1 MSHELDQLRVEITQL
16 REAIIVLKSALSQA
30 QIHTAVTH
38 NLTLAL
44 AHLSGQPDALR
55 QVFQQIST
63 QTEDRALFTQWS
75 EADVEELKTHRERV
89 DKQLPKAFP

>member
-1 MSHELDQLRVEITQL
+1 MSNELDQLRAEVAQL
-16 REAIIVLKSALSQA
+16 REAIVILKSALARS

-44 AHLSGQPDALR
+44 AHLSGQPDTLR
-55 QVFQQIST
+55 QVFHQISA
-63 QTEDRALFTQWS
+63 QAEDRALFTQWS

-89 DKQLPKAFP
+89 DKQLPKALR